1 MLTFVNIVI
10 TELIYYQFVFL
21 FMKAIRQQHKKEIH
35 NVEINQ
41 EKQSKSDEARV
52 NEILIRYFAW
62 YINNNIEEFQ
72 TFFKFWNQKFTNQ
85 SSVFLR

>member
-1 MLTFVNIVI
+1 
-10 TELIYYQFVFL
+10 
-21 FMKAIRQQHKKEIH
+21 MKAIRQQHKKEIH

>member
-1 MLTFVNIVI
+1 
-10 TELIYYQFVFL
+10 
-21 FMKAIRQQHKKEIH
+21 MKAIQRKHEKEIH

-41 EKQSKSDEARV
+41 EKQSETDEVRV
-52 NEILIRYFAW
+52 NEILIRYFVW

-85 SSVFLR
+85 SSVYSR